1 MSLASERINTQLEL
15 YLTSAI
21 TTISC
26 SIGRCLHLSSDYDT
40 FSSAVC
46 GDVVPGMDLYW
57 TLLLIMLAISVL
69 LMYLS
74 LLVASRFVSLEM
86 WKSNRKNPKF
96 DFTGALTR
104 QGYSIL
110 WQLVGLSI
118 YIWWIVYL
126 ARNEVVREEL
136 CPGRGGCCRDCVW
149 GFGTLFLIVAAGVGG
164 VSRGYQIFTIY
175 MTKRESIVCA
185 RCVSVFGRTFVSFNI
200 SCVTVLCVCVCVCVC
215 VFVITECKAMK
226 YRRYWIDRKKA
237 VNFYTQLTLVFLQ
250 V

>member
-1 MSLASERINTQLEL
+1 MSFSNTQYTQTLPFLPYYSLAVSLASERISTQLEL

-21 TTISC
+21 TTLSC

-149 GFGTLFLIVAAGVGG
+149 GFGTLFLIAAAGVGG

-175 MTKRESIVCA
+175 MTKRESSVCEM
-185 RCVSVFGRTFVSFNI
+185 CLCIWTHFCQLQYFM
-200 SCVTVLCVCVCVCVC
+200 CYCCVCVC
-215 VFVITECKAMK
+215 
-226 YRRYWIDRKKA
+226 
-237 VNFYTQLTLVFLQ
+237 L
-250 V
+250 